1 VNREKWRG
9 KMSIYKIT
17 YDPDLVPITVPTEIT
32 ADAVGVD
39 FSWVQFSI
47 GDQVVFLLKS
57 NLVYFVEKVK

>member
-1 VNREKWRG
+1 
-9 KMSIYKIT
+9 MSIYKIT